1 MLKIQEIP
9 QRDLDSLAL
18 LSNLADDDYSR
29 LAGAFHAAKPC
40 LQIRKFIEA
49 TSASLPRSMRDVAD
63 AITET
68 VMSMQ
73 TARLRLGVA
82 ATEFITAVFSSDNI
96 QDLKLPLEKH
106 GLCRDRLQQIMAI
119 DSILITAK
127 AASVLTAH
135 ESPFESARVFTDV
148 RPIFG
153 EQDPVSENAKPRAAV
168 LVHMLQLRLAGEE
181 SRREIY
187 VALDNRDLQTLIDA
201 LNRAKAKA
209 EELSE
214 FVTRGGLP
222 YLEP

>member
-9 QRDLDSLAL
+9 QRDLDSLVM
-18 LSNLADDDYSR
+18 LSNLDGDDYSR
-29 LAGAFHAAKPC
+29 LTQVFHAATSC
-40 LQIRKFIEA
+40 LRIRKFIED
-49 TSASLPRSMRDVAD
+49 TSASLPDAMRDAVS
-63 AITET
+63 AIAET
-68 VMSMQ
+68 LISMQ
-73 TARLRLGVA
+73 TARLRLGVT

-96 QDLKLPLEKH
+96 QDLKLPVEKH
-106 GLCRDRLQQIMAI
+106 GLCRDRLRQIMAI

-135 ESPFESARVFTDV
+135 ESPFESARIFTDV

-153 EQDPVSENAKPRAAV
+153 EQDPVSESVRPRAAV
-168 LVHMLQLRLAGEE
+168 LVHMLQFRLAGEE
-181 SRREIY
+181 SRRELY
-187 VALDNRDLQTLIDA
+187 VALDNRDLQTLIDT

-214 FVTRGGLP
+214 FVTCGGLS